1 MANVNTLDNVDVY
14 AILNEL
20 HEQATGTKSLAP
32 VNSGEFVSMAIT
44 TLGVSTDLVHST
56 LMNTIARTVFAGRP
70 YNMKFRGIVADDTR
84 WGGVVRKITHAD
96 NDLTEDKAYHNI
108 IDGVRNAD
116 MFEVRKGKV
125 LETHFYGADQYQD
138 FFTTFEDQLYSAF
151 ESEGALGSFIASK
164 SMEMDN
170 KWTQYMEELARGA
183 LANFIGAKVALDNG
197 VVHLLTEYKEETG
210 LSELTAQDIYK
221 PEYIKPF
228 FEWVKARIDTLSR
241 MMTERS
247 ELFQAKIDG
256 FKINR
261 HTPYSNQKIYLSA
274 RAMDIINASVL
285 SEVYHDN
292 RVEYRDTE
300 AVNYWQNI
308 QEPDSIQVVP
318 SVIDS
323 TGAYVEGQ
331 ETTVNNIFGVIFDE
345 DAVVINPIRR
355 NVNVTPF
362 EARGRYWNTILSA
375 NTRYCN
381 DLTEKGI
388 VLLLD

>member
-1 MANVNTLDNVDVY
+1 MPNVNTLDNVDVY

-20 HEQATGTKSLAP
+20 HSQATGTKALAP
-32 VNSGEFVSMAIT
+32 VNTGEFVSMAQT
-44 TLGVSTDLVHST
+44 TLGVGTDIVHNT
-56 LMNTIARTVFAGRP
+56 LMNTIAKTVFSARP
-70 YNMKFRGIVADDTR
+70 YSMKFRGLVADSLR

-96 NDLTEDKAYHNI
+96 SDITKDKAYHNI
-108 IDGVRNAD
+108 VDGQRNAD
-116 MFEVRKGKV
+116 MFEVRKGQV
-125 LETHFYGADQYQD
+125 LETHYYGADQYQD

-151 ESEGALGSFIASK
+151 DSEGQLGSFIAAK
-164 SMEMDN
+164 STEMDN
-170 KWTQYMEELARGA
+170 KWTQYMEELARA
-183 LANFIGAKVALDNG
+183 SLSNFIGAKVSMDNG
-197 VVHLLTEYKEETG
+197 VIHLLTEYKEATG
-210 LSELTAQDIYK
+210 LTDLTAQDIYK
-221 PEYIKPF
+221 PEYVKPF

-261 HTPYSNQKIYLSA
+261 HTPYSNQKVYLSA
-274 RAMDIINASVL
+274 PAMDIINATVL
-285 SEVYHDN
+285 SEVFHDG
-292 RVEYRDTE
+292 RVEYRDAE

-308 QEPDSIQVVP
+308 QDPNKIQVKP
-318 SVIDS
+318 ATIDN
-323 TGAYVEGQ
+323 TGAYVLGE
-331 ETTVNNIFGVIFDE
+331 EVTVDNIFGVIFDE
-345 DAVVINPIRR
+345 DAIVINAIRR

-375 NTRYCN
+375 NTRFCN